1 MMDTDEPHPLSVH
14 EAAQRGYLDKLR
26 ELVRNELDANTRDGE
41 DVTPLHWACLLY
53 TSPSPRDRG

>member
-41 DVTPLHWACLLY
+41 DVTPLHLSLIHI
-53 TSPSPRDRG
+53 